1 MLQLRTL
8 TGRRGVLMV
17 AIATTAAL
25 AAVMAAAASAASPPP
40 PESTAN
46 CYGTVTPSP
55 APDEP
60 NLLTYKFHCDQR
72 ITAYT
77 ALVTR
82 NRDYN
87 TIDDFDVSP
96 SAFLPDGTTPDT
108 TVAWSCEGTTPSQ
121 STNCNTGSGK
131 TYMGAW
137 SYVKGTIDLTAPSC
151 KFLTPGAKAGTPA
164 QPQALVQ
171 LIVSDS
177 SGAEDGPF
185 RLYST
190 QTCPSVPDRVPAK
203 KKKRTKQRQA
213 SVRSHLASRRK
224 GTK

>member
-1 MLQLRTL
+1 
-8 TGRRGVLMV
+8 VLG
-17 AIATTAAL
+17 L
-25 AAVMAAAASAASPPP
+25 AATVGLSVGVWVTSAHAATLP
-40 PESTAN
+40 PESIAN
-46 CYGTVTPSP
+46 CYGTVAPSP
-55 APDEP
+55 APGEP

-77 ALVTR
+77 VVVTR
-82 NRDYN
+82 NRDYD

-96 SAFLPDGTTPDT
+96 MAFLPDGTTPDT

-121 STNCNTGSGK
+121 STNCNTGGGK

-137 SYVKGTIDLTAPSC
+137 SYAVGTVDLTAPYC
-151 KFLTPGAKAGTPA
+151 KFRPPGARPGSRA

-171 LIVSDS
+171 LVVSDV

-185 RLYST
+185 RLYYTRS
-190 QTCPSVPDRVPAK
+190 CPSLPNRVAAK
-203 KKKRTKQRQA
+203 KKRSKSHQA

>member
-1 MLQLRTL
+1 MALLQVMKRRSRTPL
-8 TGRRGVLMV
+8 LLVATVVLSV
-17 AIATTAAL
+17 AVWVTSAR
-25 AAVMAAAASAASPPP
+25 AASPPP

-46 CYGTVTPSP
+46 CYGTVTPAP

-60 NLLTYKFHCDQR
+60 NLLGYRFHCDQR

-77 ALVTR
+77 VLVTR

-87 TIDDFDVSP
+87 TIDDFEVSP
-96 SAFLPDGTTPDT
+96 SAFRPDGTTPDT

-121 STNCNTGSGK
+121 SANCNTGGGK

-137 SYVKGTIDLTAPSC
+137 SYVQGTIDLTAPYC
-151 KFLTPGAKAGTPA
+151 KFLTPGAKPGTPA
-164 QPQALVQ
+164 HPQALVQ

-185 RLYST
+185 RLYTT
-190 QTCPSVPDRVPAK
+190 QTCPSVPNRVPAK
-203 KKKRTKQRQA
+203 KKRTKQHQA

-224 GTK
+224 GS